1 MASIIKKIKEEV
13 QGYKDYWDLPRHLKI
28 KLEKKTFG
36 LIKKGKSPIT
46 GKKLGER
53 VDAIKKEYANEH
65 PKYRSNIKQ
74 D

>member
-1 MASIIKKIKEEV
+1 MSSILADIKKELK
-13 QGYKDYWDLPRHLKI
+13 GYKSYWDLPRHLKI
-28 KLEKKTFG
+28 KLEKKSFD

-65 PKYRSNIKQ
+65 PIAQKYKNK
-74 D
+74 